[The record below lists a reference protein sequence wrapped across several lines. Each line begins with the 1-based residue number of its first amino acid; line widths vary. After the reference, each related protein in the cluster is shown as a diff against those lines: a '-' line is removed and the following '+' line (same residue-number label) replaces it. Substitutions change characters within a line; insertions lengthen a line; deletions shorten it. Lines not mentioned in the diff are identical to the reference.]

1 MATVED
7 KCFFSN
13 LYSCSEEKTSLSQTS
28 IVRVIQASKQYEDG
42 LHLEL
47 QKQQKLGILSIFVH
61 RKFIDKYCYKK
72 TIQRAIQ
79 EKFRKRDEGDLLSK
93 PKQVRR
99 SENQKFSFLHLCIV
113 CGEQCNTVKD
123 SKHPKRNKTNQ
134 NILHMFA
141 GKVKYLETVA

>member
-47 QKQQKLGILSIFVH
+47 EKQQKLGILSIFVH
-61 RKFIDKYCYKK
+61 RECADKYCHKKLFREQYKK
-72 TIQRAIQ
+72 
-79 EKFRKRDEGDLLSK
+79 
-93 PKQVRR
+93 
-99 SENQKFSFLHLCIV
+99 N
-113 CGEQCNTVKD
+113 
-123 SKHPKRNKTNQ
+123 
-134 NILHMFA
+134 
-141 GKVKYLETVA
+141 LERQMREIF